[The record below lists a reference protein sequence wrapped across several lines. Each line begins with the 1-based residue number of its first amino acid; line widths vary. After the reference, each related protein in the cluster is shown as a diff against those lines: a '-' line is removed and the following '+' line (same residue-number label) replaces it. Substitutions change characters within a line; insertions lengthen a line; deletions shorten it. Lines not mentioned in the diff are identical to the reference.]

1 MLLSMDFLVKSSY
14 LRIST
19 ICDYRTLRMKESY
32 QRLAS
37 AGSAATFTYDS
48 VFGTDTDNDAVYK
61 AFAKERVLSAMQVKM
76 V

>member
-1 MLLSMDFLVKSSY
+1 
-14 LRIST
+14 
-19 ICDYRTLRMKESY
+19 MKENY

-48 VFGTDTDNDAVYK
+48 VFGADTDNDAVYK
-61 AFAKERVLSAMQVKM
+61 AFAKERVLSAMQVKL